1 MTLEIILRGRVERLE
16 HRCSYIGAI
25 YWTLRP
31 GSAWI
36 TVTGGGDPLSDQRIL
51 LGRLHAHGE
60 VEKGLRRRKPVR
72 LLVRPGVLVL
82 DVEVE
87 RTIRSRPIGPTLL
100 SK

>member
-1 MTLEIILRGRVERLE
+1 MHL
-16 HRCSYIGAI
+16 HRCDLLD
-25 YWTLRP
+25 TE
-31 GSAWI
+31 AWKRLDHRHRWR
-36 TVTGGGDPLSDQRIL
+36 DPLSDQRIL

-100 SK
+100 SKSLVVE

>member
-1 MTLEIILRGRVERLE
+1 MPR
-16 HRCSYIGAI
+16 
-25 YWTLRP
+25 
-31 GSAWI
+31 
-36 TVTGGGDPLSDQRIL
+36 TVDFVPLSDQRIL

-87 RTIRSRPIGPTLL
+87 RTIRSRPIGPNTALQMTRG
-100 SK
+100 